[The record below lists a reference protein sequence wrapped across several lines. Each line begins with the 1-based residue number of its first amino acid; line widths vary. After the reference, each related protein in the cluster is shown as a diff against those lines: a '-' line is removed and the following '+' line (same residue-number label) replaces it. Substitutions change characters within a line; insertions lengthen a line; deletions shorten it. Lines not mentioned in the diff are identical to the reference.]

1 VHVYVD
7 RTTRRPKPLDDRLRA
22 ALQEIQS

>member
-7 RTTRRPKPLDDRLRA
+7 RMSRRPKPLGASLRT
-22 ALQEIQS
+22 ALETIAI